1 MEPTAKSGKWKNG
14 NRDDETVRV
23 GSEKVSKEI
32 RDNEHAAAGDEPSAQ
47 DVFIRYPDKH
57 ENVE

>member
-32 RDNEHAAAGDEPSAQ
+32 RDNKHAAAGDEPKCTGCVYQIS
-47 DVFIRYPDKH
+47 R
-57 ENVE
+57 